1 MIKTLTTLLVT
12 VLTAVACQ
20 SAGNTSARADIIIA
34 SDLPTSAFDSALP
47 FEHAIDFAIRSRST
61 IEGYSV
67 AYWPLDNSLGA
78 QQSQLRGRGNVR
90 RMIADP
96 SVLGMV
102 GPFSS
107 FVGRIEIPE
116 ANRAHLAMIS
126 MTTTSSCLTL
136 AIRVCQPTAAELRP
150 TGTNNFFRLPAP
162 DPAQGKA
169 MAAYAAT
176 KLGLRRVAAFNEFG
190 PEGAEYI
197 KQFSDEFA
205 SKGGT
210 VVYQQELDDST
221 SDFSAFFTQAKLRRA
236 DAVYAVANVSGNA
249 CKAAA
254 QMTKSMP
261 GAVFLGTDGISL
273 DNECLRDIG
282 PTPPAIWATS
292 PTVDAIANPD
302 PAVKDL
308 VNAYLK
314 AYPAASTAD
323 LFPNVTAYTFAAFDC
338 ARILIDAIGRAIKAN
353 GGKLPS
359 RMQVVTALAQTKDFV
374 GVTGTYSFDQNG
386 DAVKPMMSIYTV
398 RDGRWRNVP
407 L

>member
-1 MIKTLTTLLVT
+1 
-12 VLTAVACQ
+12 
-20 SAGNTSARADIIIA
+20 
-34 SDLPTSAFDSALP
+34 
-47 FEHAIDFAIRSRST
+47 
-61 IEGYSV
+61 
-67 AYWPLDNSLGA
+67 
-78 QQSQLRGRGNVR
+78 
-90 RMIADP
+90 
-96 SVLGMV
+96 
-102 GPFSS
+102 
-107 FVGRIEIPE
+107 
-116 ANRAHLAMIS
+116 MIS

-353 GGKLPS
+353 GGKLPN
-359 RMQVVTALAQTKDFV
+359 RMQVVTAVAQTKDFV

-386 DAVKPMMSIYTV
+386 DAVTPMMSIYTV
-398 RDGRWRNVP
+398 RDGHWLNVP